1 MCKESSA
8 GYAVTFKGNEGRIKE
23 ISFNAVT
30 NAFEANFYDRLAKT
44 PTKVKLS
51 EIRYRNK
58 KSEAAVKEVTNF
70 ITSSLKLEPAH
81 N

>member
-23 ISFNAVT
+23 ISFNST
-30 NAFEANFYDRLAKT
+30 TGAFEANFYDRLSKT

-51 EIRYRNK
+51 QIEYRNR
-58 KSEAAVKEVTNF
+58 KSEAAVKEVTDA
-70 ITSSLKLEPAH
+70 ITSSLKLEPAQ